1 MKDFM
6 MLFHSEPDPNM
17 NPTPE
22 EIAQEIELWQ
32 VWIGGI
38 AEKGKLKHPG
48 EALGFEGKTLHAD
61 GSVTDGPYAELKE
74 IVGGFI
80 IVSAENLEEAAEL
93 AKGCP
98 ALDTGGKVEV
108 RDIMD
113 TGDM

>member
-6 MLFHSEPDPNM
+6 MLFHSEPNPNY

-22 EIAQEIELWQ
+22 EIQAEVKEWQDWMGSIGAQ
-32 VWIGGI
+32 
-38 AEKGKLKHPG
+38 GKLKNPG
-48 EALGFEGKTLHAD
+48 EALGFEGKTMHAD
-61 GSVTDGPYAELKE
+61 GSITDGPYAELKE

-80 IVSAENLEEAAEL
+80 IVSADSVDDAMEL

-98 ALDTGGKVEV
+98 ALSSGGKVEV

-113 TGDM
+113 LEGM

>member
-6 MLFHSEPDPNM
+6 MLFHSEPNPNF

-22 EIAQEIELWQ
+22 QIQAEVKQWQ
-32 VWIGGI
+32 DWMGGI
-38 AEKGKLKHPG
+38 GAQGKLKNPG
-48 EALGFEGKTLHAD
+48 EALGYDGKTMHAD
-61 GSVTDGPYAELKE
+61 GSITDGPYAELKE

-80 IVSAENLEEAAEL
+80 IVSAESTEDAIQL

-98 ALDTGGKVEV
+98 ALTNGGKVEV

-113 TGDM
+113 LEGM